1 MIQPP
6 RDAINYLWFIF
17 QEVGN
22 TKAMTVVEDI
32 KQRIDLVDIVSQTV
46 KLKRTGKNYIGF
58 CPFHSN
64 THTPAFVVFPDSQTW
79 RCFGQCNEGG
89 DLFGF
94 VMKRDNLDFQEALKQ
109 LADKAG
115 VTLKPQTQADQ
126 KHDQERETLVDIMEA
141 AASFYRQQM
150 LETTPGKKALDYL
163 HKRGLTDETIKTW
176 GLGYA
181 PDSWSLLLDHL
192 LAKGYTRELILQAG
206 MLSQGEDGRV
216 YDRFRD
222 RLMFPIRGIFGK
234 LAGFGGR
241 VLNPEDVPKYLNSPA
256 TDLFDKGHLLY
267 GLDQARATMRAESQ
281 AVIVEGYMDVIGLH
295 QAGFTNAVSP
305 MGTALTEAQFH
316 LIKKM
321 TSNII
326 LALDPDAAGQKAT
339 LRGLETAR
347 KAMDVDEQLDFDSR
361 GLLKIERFLKAD
373 IRVTTLPEG
382 KDPDE
387 IVLDDPEAWRKIITE
402 AKPVVNHVMDSLA
415 DGQDLADP
423 KVKRSIAE
431 QVLPLIEDVASS
443 IEREAYRQRLAALL
457 RLDARSLQLNTAML
471 SHDRRKRNK
480 SQADA
485 EDSQIRQSIPLAAK
499 NRLLEEFTLK
509 YLILDPDSVYQIDRY
524 LAQFE
529 LKELNLEDFQE
540 GDMKHLFNLVKQSL
554 LQTEYERSDYMEM
567 NLGDDFE
574 LPEIPSV
581 EIQALSDTQSRLF
594 KDRLRSI
601 LRLRKNNV
609 EDRLQEIYYMQ
620 NETEEKTYSNE
631 EANLLY
637 LDLIETRRKI
647 DQALMSP
654 ETGGSGKVHNN
665 QGGFRTSRRYDG
677 TGKKRER

>member
-1 MIQPP
+1 
-6 RDAINYLWFIF
+6 
-17 QEVGN
+17 
-22 TKAMTVVEDI
+22 MTVVEDI
-32 KQRIDLVDIVSQTV
+32 KQRIDLVDVVSQTV

-64 THTPAFVVFPDSQTW
+64 TRTPAFVVFPDSQSW

-115 VTLKPQTQADQ
+115 VTLKPQTQADK
-126 KHDQERETLVDIMEA
+126 KHDQERDTLIDIMEA
-141 AASFYRQQM
+141 AVAFYRQQM

-163 HKRGLTDETIKTW
+163 YKRGLTDETIKTW

-192 LAKGYTRELILQAG
+192 LAKGYTRDLILQAG
-206 MLSQGEDGRV
+206 MLSQGDDGRV

-222 RLMFPIRGIFGK
+222 RLMFPIRGIYGK
-234 LAGFGGR
+234 MAGFGGR
-241 VLNPEDVPKYLNSPA
+241 VLNPDDVPKYLNSPA
-256 TDLFDKGHLLY
+256 TDLFDKGRLLY

-316 LIKKM
+316 LVKKM

-347 KAMDVDEQLDFDSR
+347 KAMDMDEQLDFDSR

-387 IVLDDPEAWRKIITE
+387 IVLENPDAWRKIISE
-402 AKPVVNHVMDSLA
+402 AKPVVNHVMDSLSQ
-415 DGQDLADP
+415 GQDLADP

-431 QVLPLIEDVASS
+431 QVLPLIEDVGNT

-457 RLDARSLQLNTAML
+457 RLDARSLQLKPTTV
-471 SHDRRKRNK
+471 SHDRRRHNRTQDDGQNVQLKQPI
-480 SQADA
+480 S
-485 EDSQIRQSIPLAAK
+485 LGAK
-499 NRLLEEFTLK
+499 NRLLEEFTIK
-509 YLILDPDSVYQIDRY
+509 YLLLDPDSLYQMNRS
-524 LAQFE
+524 LAGFE
-529 LKELNLEDFQE
+529 LNEINLEDFQA
-540 GDMKHLFNLVKQSL
+540 GDMKHLFNLVRQSL
-554 LQTEYERSDYMEM
+554 AQTEYERSDYVEM

-574 LPEIPSV
+574 LPKISSV
-581 EIQALSDTQSRLF
+581 EADSLSDTQSRLF
-594 KDRLRSI
+594 KDRMRSI

-609 EDRLQEIYYMQ
+609 EDRLREIHYLQ
-620 NETEEKTYSNE
+620 NETEEKTYSSE

-637 LDLIETRRKI
+637 IDLIETRRKI
-647 DQALMSP
+647 DQALMSHDSDGNVKVRNVRGIYHSGRR
-654 ETGGSGKVHNN
+654 TDGS
-665 QGGFRTSRRYDG
+665 S
-677 TGKKRER
+677 KK

>member
-1 MIQPP
+1 
-6 RDAINYLWFIF
+6 
-17 QEVGN
+17 
-22 TKAMTVVEDI
+22 MTVVEDI
-32 KQRIDLVDIVSQTV
+32 KQRIDLVDVVSQTV

-64 THTPAFVVFPDSQTW
+64 TRTPAFVVFPDSQSW

-115 VTLKPQTQADQ
+115 VTLKPQTQADK
-126 KHDQERETLVDIMEA
+126 KHDQERDTLIDIMEA
-141 AASFYRQQM
+141 AVAFYRNQM

-163 HKRGLTDETIKTW
+163 YKRGLTDETIKTW

-192 LAKGYTRELILQAG
+192 LAKGYTRDLILQAG
-206 MLSQGEDGRV
+206 MLSQGDDGRV

-222 RLMFPIRGIFGK
+222 RLMFPIRGIYGK
-234 LAGFGGR
+234 MAGFGGR
-241 VLNPEDVPKYLNSPA
+241 VLNPDDVPKYLNSPA
-256 TDLFDKGHLLY
+256 TDLFDKGRLLY

-316 LIKKM
+316 LVKKM

-347 KAMDVDEQLDFDSR
+347 KAMDMDEQLDFDSR

-387 IVLDDPEAWRKIITE
+387 IVLENPDAWRKIISE
-402 AKPVVNHVMDSLA
+402 AKPVVNHVMDSLSQ
-415 DGQDLADP
+415 GQDLADP

-431 QVLPLIEDVASS
+431 QVLPLIEDVGNT

-457 RLDARSLQLNTAML
+457 RLDARSLQLKPTTV
-471 SHDRRKRNK
+471 SHDRRRHNRTQDDGQNVQLKQPF
-480 SQADA
+480 S
-485 EDSQIRQSIPLAAK
+485 LGAK
-499 NRLLEEFTLK
+499 NRLLEEFTIK
-509 YLILDPDSVYQIDRY
+509 YLLLDPDSLYQMNRS
-524 LAQFE
+524 LAGFE
-529 LKELNLEDFQE
+529 LNEINLEDFQA
-540 GDMKHLFNLVKQSL
+540 GDTKHLFNLVRQSL
-554 LQTEYERSDYMEM
+554 AQTEYERSDYVEM

-574 LPEIPSV
+574 LPKISSV
-581 EIQALSDTQSRLF
+581 EADSLSDTQSRLF
-594 KDRLRSI
+594 KDRMRSI

-609 EDRLQEIYYMQ
+609 EDRLREIHYLQ
-620 NETEEKTYSNE
+620 NETEEKTYSSE

-637 LDLIETRRKI
+637 IDLIETRRKI
-647 DQALMSP
+647 DQALMSHDSDGNVKVRNVRGIYHSGRR
-654 ETGGSGKVHNN
+654 TDGS
-665 QGGFRTSRRYDG
+665 S
-677 TGKKRER
+677 KK

>member
-1 MIQPP
+1 
-6 RDAINYLWFIF
+6 
-17 QEVGN
+17 
-22 TKAMTVVEDI
+22 MTVVEDI
-32 KQRIDLVDIVSQTV
+32 KQRIDLVDVVSQTV

-64 THTPAFVVFPDSQTW
+64 TRTPAFVVFPDSQSW

-115 VTLKPQTQADQ
+115 VTLKPQTQADK
-126 KHDQERETLVDIMEA
+126 KHDQERDTLIDIMEA
-141 AASFYRQQM
+141 TVAFYRQQM
-150 LETTPGKKALDYL
+150 LETTPGEKALDYL
-163 HKRGLTDETIKTW
+163 YKRGLTDETIKTW

-192 LAKGYTRELILQAG
+192 LAKGYTRDLILQAG
-206 MLSQGEDGRV
+206 MLSQGDDGRV

-222 RLMFPIRGIFGK
+222 RLMFPIRGIYGK
-234 LAGFGGR
+234 MAGFGGR
-241 VLNPEDVPKYLNSPA
+241 VLNPDDVPKYLNSPA
-256 TDLFDKGHLLY
+256 TDLFDKGRLLY

-316 LIKKM
+316 LVKKM

-347 KAMDVDEQLDFDSR
+347 KAMDMDEQLDFDSR

-387 IVLDDPEAWRKIITE
+387 IVLENPDAWRKIISE
-402 AKPVVNHVMDSLA
+402 AKPVVNHVMDSLSQ
-415 DGQDLADP
+415 GQDLADP

-431 QVLPLIEDVASS
+431 QVLPLIEDVGNT

-457 RLDARSLQLNTAML
+457 RLDARSLQLKPTTV
-471 SHDRRKRNK
+471 SHDRRRHNRTQDDGQNVQLKQPF
-480 SQADA
+480 S
-485 EDSQIRQSIPLAAK
+485 LGAK
-499 NRLLEEFTLK
+499 NRLLEEFTIK
-509 YLILDPDSVYQIDRY
+509 YLLLDPDSLYQMNRS
-524 LAQFE
+524 LAGFE
-529 LKELNLEDFQE
+529 LNEINLEDFQA
-540 GDMKHLFNLVKQSL
+540 GDTKHLFNLVRQSL
-554 LQTEYERSDYMEM
+554 AQTEYERSDYVEM

-574 LPEIPSV
+574 LPKISSV
-581 EIQALSDTQSRLF
+581 EADSLSDTQSRLF
-594 KDRLRSI
+594 KDRMRSI

-609 EDRLQEIYYMQ
+609 EDRLREIHYLQ
-620 NETEEKTYSNE
+620 NETEEKTYSSE

-637 LDLIETRRKI
+637 IDLIETRRKI
-647 DQALMSP
+647 DQALMSHDSDGNVKVRNVRGVYHSGRR
-654 ETGGSGKVHNN
+654 TDGS
-665 QGGFRTSRRYDG
+665 S
-677 TGKKRER
+677 KK

>member
-1 MIQPP
+1 
-6 RDAINYLWFIF
+6 
-17 QEVGN
+17 
-22 TKAMTVVEDI
+22 MTVVEDI
-32 KQRIDLVDIVSQTV
+32 KQRIDLVDVVSQTV
-46 KLKRTGKNYIGF
+46 KLKRTGKNFIGF

-64 THTPAFVVFPDSQTW
+64 TRTPSFVVFPETQTW

-141 AASFYRQQM
+141 SAAFYRQQM

-163 HKRGLTDETIKTW
+163 HHRGLTDETIKIW

-181 PDSWSLLLDHL
+181 PDSWSMLLDHL
-192 LAKGYTRELILQAG
+192 LAKGYTRESILQAG
-206 MLSQGEDGRV
+206 MLSQGDDGRV

-222 RLMFPIRGIFGK
+222 RLMFPIRGIYGR

-241 VLNPEDVPKYLNSPA
+241 VLNPDDVPKYLNSPA
-256 TDLFDKGHLLY
+256 TDLFDKGRLLY
-267 GLDQARATMRAESQ
+267 GLDQARGAMRSDSQ

-316 LIKKM
+316 LVKKM

-347 KAMDVDEQLDFDSR
+347 KAMDMDEQLDFDSR

-373 IRVTTLPEG
+373 IRVTTLPDG

-387 IVLDDPEAWRKIITE
+387 IVLEDPEAWRKIIAE

-415 DGQDLADP
+415 EGQDLADP

-431 QVLPLIEDVASS
+431 QVLPLIEDVGST

-457 RLDARSLQLNTAML
+457 RLDARSLQPAKTTV
-471 SHDRRKRNK
+471 SHDRRRRNK
-480 SQADA
+480 PQE
-485 EDSQIRQSIPLAAK
+485 EDPGAQIRQPITLAAK

-509 YLILDPDSVYQIDRY
+509 YLVLDPDSLYQIDRA
-524 LAQFE
+524 LAQYE
-529 LKELNLEDFQE
+529 LTELNLEDFQE
-540 GDMKHLFNLVKQSL
+540 GDMKHLFTLVKQSL
-554 LQTEYERSDYMEM
+554 AQTEYERSDFVEM

-574 LPEIPSV
+574 LPKIPAA
-581 EIQALSDTQSRLF
+581 EAETLADTQSRLF

-609 EDRLQEIYYMQ
+609 EDRLSEIHYLQ
-620 NETEEKTYSNE
+620 NETEEKTYSSE

-654 ETGGSGKVHNN
+654 DSDGLGKVRNN
-665 QGGFRTSRRYDG
+665 RGGYHPGRR
-677 TGKKRER
+677 

>member
-1 MIQPP
+1 
-6 RDAINYLWFIF
+6 
-17 QEVGN
+17 
-22 TKAMTVVEDI
+22 MTVVEDI
-32 KQRIDLVDIVSQTV
+32 KQRIDLVDVVSQTV

-64 THTPAFVVFPDSQTW
+64 TRTPAFVVFPDSQSW

-115 VTLKPQTQADQ
+115 VTLKPQTQADK
-126 KHDQERETLVDIMEA
+126 KHDQERDTLIDIMEA
-141 AASFYRQQM
+141 AVAFYRQQM

-163 HKRGLTDETIKTW
+163 YKRGLTDETIKTW

-192 LAKGYTRELILQAG
+192 LAKGYTRDLILQAG
-206 MLSQGEDGRV
+206 MLSQGDDGRV

-222 RLMFPIRGIFGK
+222 RLMFPIRGIYGK
-234 LAGFGGR
+234 MAGFGGR
-241 VLNPEDVPKYLNSPA
+241 VLNPDDVPKYLNSPA
-256 TDLFDKGHLLY
+256 TDLFDKGRLLY

-316 LIKKM
+316 LVKKM

-347 KAMDVDEQLDFDSR
+347 KAMDMDEQLDFDSR

-387 IVLDDPEAWRKIITE
+387 IVLENPDAWRKIISE
-402 AKPVVNHVMDSLA
+402 AKPVVNHVMDSLSQ
-415 DGQDLADP
+415 GQDLADP

-431 QVLPLIEDVASS
+431 QVLPLIEDVGNT

-457 RLDARSLQLNTAML
+457 RLDARSLQLKPTTV
-471 SHDRRKRNK
+471 SHDRRRHNRTQDDGQNVQLKQPI
-480 SQADA
+480 S
-485 EDSQIRQSIPLAAK
+485 LGAK
-499 NRLLEEFTLK
+499 NRLLEEFTIK
-509 YLILDPDSVYQIDRY
+509 YLLLDPDSLYQLNRS
-524 LAQFE
+524 LAGFE
-529 LKELNLEDFQE
+529 LNEINLEDFQA
-540 GDMKHLFNLVKQSL
+540 GDMKHLFNLVRQSL
-554 LQTEYERSDYMEM
+554 AQTEYERSDYVEM

-574 LPEIPSV
+574 LPKISSV
-581 EIQALSDTQSRLF
+581 EADSLSDTQSRLF
-594 KDRLRSI
+594 KDRMRSI

-609 EDRLQEIYYMQ
+609 EDRLREIHYLQ
-620 NETEEKTYSNE
+620 NETEEKTYSSE

-637 LDLIETRRKI
+637 IDLIETRRKI
-647 DQALMSP
+647 DQALMSHDSDGNVKVRNVRGVYHSGRR
-654 ETGGSGKVHNN
+654 TDGS
-665 QGGFRTSRRYDG
+665 S
-677 TGKKRER
+677 KK

>member
-1 MIQPP
+1 
-6 RDAINYLWFIF
+6 
-17 QEVGN
+17 
-22 TKAMTVVEDI
+22 MTVVEDI
-32 KQRIDLVDIVSQTV
+32 KQRIDLVDVVSQTV

-64 THTPAFVVFPDSQTW
+64 TRTPAFVVFPDSQSW

-115 VTLKPQTQADQ
+115 VTLKPQTQADK
-126 KHDQERETLVDIMEA
+126 KHDQERDTLIDIMEA
-141 AASFYRQQM
+141 AVAFYRQQM

-163 HKRGLTDETIKTW
+163 YKRGLTDETIKTW

-192 LAKGYTRELILQAG
+192 LAKGYTRDLILQAG
-206 MLSQGEDGRV
+206 MLSQGDDGRV

-222 RLMFPIRGIFGK
+222 RLMFPIRGIYGK
-234 LAGFGGR
+234 MAGFGGR
-241 VLNPEDVPKYLNSPA
+241 VLNPDDVPKYLNSPA
-256 TDLFDKGHLLY
+256 TDLFDKGRLLY

-316 LIKKM
+316 LVKKM

-347 KAMDVDEQLDFDSR
+347 KAMDMDEQLDFDSR

-387 IVLDDPEAWRKIITE
+387 IVLENPDAWRKIISE
-402 AKPVVNHVMDSLA
+402 AKPVVNHVMDSLSQ
-415 DGQDLADP
+415 GQDLADP

-431 QVLPLIEDVASS
+431 QVLPLIEDVGNT

-457 RLDARSLQLNTAML
+457 RLDARSLQLKPTTV
-471 SHDRRKRNK
+471 SHDRRRHNRTQDDGQNVQLKQPF
-480 SQADA
+480 S
-485 EDSQIRQSIPLAAK
+485 LGAK
-499 NRLLEEFTLK
+499 NRLLEEFTIK
-509 YLILDPDSVYQIDRY
+509 YLLLDPDSLYQMNRS
-524 LAQFE
+524 LAGFE
-529 LKELNLEDFQE
+529 LNEINLEDFQA
-540 GDMKHLFNLVKQSL
+540 GDTKHLFNLVRQSL
-554 LQTEYERSDYMEM
+554 AQTEYERSDYVEM

-574 LPEIPSV
+574 LPKISSV
-581 EIQALSDTQSRLF
+581 EADSLSDTQSRLF
-594 KDRLRSI
+594 KDRMRSI

-609 EDRLQEIYYMQ
+609 EDRLREIHYLQ
-620 NETEEKTYSNE
+620 NETEEKTYSSE

-637 LDLIETRRKI
+637 IDLIETRRKI
-647 DQALMSP
+647 DQALMSHDSDGNVKVRNVRGVYHSGRR
-654 ETGGSGKVHNN
+654 TDGS
-665 QGGFRTSRRYDG
+665 S
-677 TGKKRER
+677 KK

>member
-1 MIQPP
+1 
-6 RDAINYLWFIF
+6 
-17 QEVGN
+17 
-22 TKAMTVVEDI
+22 MTVVEDI
-32 KQRIDLVDIVSQTV
+32 KQRIDLVDVVSQTV

-64 THTPAFVVFPDSQTW
+64 TRTPAFVVFPDSQSW

-115 VTLKPQTQADQ
+115 VTLKPQTQADK
-126 KHDQERETLVDIMEA
+126 KHDQERDTLIDIMEA
-141 AASFYRQQM
+141 AVAFYRQQM

-163 HKRGLTDETIKTW
+163 YKRGLTDETIKTW

-192 LAKGYTRELILQAG
+192 LAKGYTRDLILQAG
-206 MLSQGEDGRV
+206 MLSQGDDGRV

-222 RLMFPIRGIFGK
+222 RLMFPIRGIYGK
-234 LAGFGGR
+234 MAGFGGR
-241 VLNPEDVPKYLNSPA
+241 VLNPDDVPKYLNSPA
-256 TDLFDKGHLLY
+256 TDLFDKGRLLY

-316 LIKKM
+316 LVKKM

-347 KAMDVDEQLDFDSR
+347 KAMDMDEQLDFDSR

-387 IVLDDPEAWRKIITE
+387 IVLENPDAWRKIISE
-402 AKPVVNHVMDSLA
+402 AKPVVNHVMDSLSQ
-415 DGQDLADP
+415 GQDLADP

-431 QVLPLIEDVASS
+431 QVLPLIEDVGNT

-457 RLDARSLQLNTAML
+457 RLDARSLQLKPTTV
-471 SHDRRKRNK
+471 SHDRRRHNRTQDDGQNVQLKQPI
-480 SQADA
+480 S
-485 EDSQIRQSIPLAAK
+485 LGAK
-499 NRLLEEFTLK
+499 NRLLEEFTIK
-509 YLILDPDSVYQIDRY
+509 YLLLDPDSLYQMNRS
-524 LAQFE
+524 LAGFE
-529 LKELNLEDFQE
+529 LNEINLEDFQA
-540 GDMKHLFNLVKQSL
+540 GDTKHLFNLVRQSL
-554 LQTEYERSDYMEM
+554 AQTEYERSDYVEM

-574 LPEIPSV
+574 LPKISSV
-581 EIQALSDTQSRLF
+581 EADSLSDTQSRLF
-594 KDRLRSI
+594 KDRMRSI

-609 EDRLQEIYYMQ
+609 EDRLREIHYLQ
-620 NETEEKTYSNE
+620 NETEEKTYSSE

-637 LDLIETRRKI
+637 IDLIETRRKI
-647 DQALMSP
+647 DQALMSHDSDGNVKVRNVRGVYHSGRR
-654 ETGGSGKVHNN
+654 TDGS
-665 QGGFRTSRRYDG
+665 S
-677 TGKKRER
+677 KK

>member
-1 MIQPP
+1 
-6 RDAINYLWFIF
+6 
-17 QEVGN
+17 
-22 TKAMTVVEDI
+22 MTVVEDI
-32 KQRIDLVDIVSQTV
+32 KQRIDLVDVVSQTV

-64 THTPAFVVFPDSQTW
+64 TRTPAFVVFPDSQSW

-115 VTLKPQTQADQ
+115 VTLKPQTQADK
-126 KHDQERETLVDIMEA
+126 KHDQERDTLIDIMEA
-141 AASFYRQQM
+141 AVAFYRNQM
-150 LETTPGKKALDYL
+150 LETTPGKKTLDYL
-163 HKRGLTDETIKTW
+163 YKRGLTDETIKTW

-192 LAKGYTRELILQAG
+192 LAKGYTRDLILQAG
-206 MLSQGEDGRV
+206 MLSQGDDGRV

-222 RLMFPIRGIFGK
+222 RLMFPIRGIYGK
-234 LAGFGGR
+234 MAGFGGR
-241 VLNPEDVPKYLNSPA
+241 VLNPDDVPKYLNSPA
-256 TDLFDKGHLLY
+256 TDLFDKGRLLY

-316 LIKKM
+316 LVKKM

-347 KAMDVDEQLDFDSR
+347 KAMDMDEQLDFDSR

-387 IVLDDPEAWRKIITE
+387 IVLENPDAWRKIISE
-402 AKPVVNHVMDSLA
+402 AKPVVNHVMDSLSQ
-415 DGQDLADP
+415 GQDLADP

-431 QVLPLIEDVASS
+431 QVLPLIEDVGNT

-457 RLDARSLQLNTAML
+457 RLDARSLQLKPTTI
-471 SHDRRKRNK
+471 SHDRRRHNRTQDDGQNVQLKQPF
-480 SQADA
+480 S
-485 EDSQIRQSIPLAAK
+485 LGAK
-499 NRLLEEFTLK
+499 NRLLEEFTIK
-509 YLILDPDSVYQIDRY
+509 YLLLDPDSLYQMNRS
-524 LAQFE
+524 LAGFE
-529 LKELNLEDFQE
+529 LNEINLEDFQA
-540 GDMKHLFNLVKQSL
+540 GDTKHLFNLVRQSL
-554 LQTEYERSDYMEM
+554 AQTEYERSDYVEM

-574 LPEIPSV
+574 LPKISSV
-581 EIQALSDTQSRLF
+581 EADSLSDTQSRLF
-594 KDRLRSI
+594 KDRMRSI

-609 EDRLQEIYYMQ
+609 EDRLREIHYLQ
-620 NETEEKTYSNE
+620 NETEEKTYSSE

-637 LDLIETRRKI
+637 IDLIETRRKI
-647 DQALMSP
+647 DQALMSHDSDGNVKVRNVRGVYHSGRR
-654 ETGGSGKVHNN
+654 TDGS
-665 QGGFRTSRRYDG
+665 S
-677 TGKKRER
+677 KK

>member
-1 MIQPP
+1 
-6 RDAINYLWFIF
+6 
-17 QEVGN
+17 
-22 TKAMTVVEDI
+22 MTVVEDI
-32 KQRIDLVDIVSQTV
+32 KQRIDLVDFVSQTV

-64 THTPAFVVFPDSQTW
+64 TRTPAFVVFPDSQSW

-126 KHDQERETLVDIMEA
+126 IHDQERNTLVDIMEA
-141 AASFYRQQM
+141 AVAFYRQQM

-206 MLSQGEDGRV
+206 MLSQGDDGRV

-222 RLMFPIRGIFGK
+222 RLMFPIRGIFGRM
-234 LAGFGGR
+234 AGFGGR
-241 VLNPEDVPKYLNSPA
+241 VLNPDDVPKYLNSPA
-256 TDLFDKGHLLY
+256 TDLFDKGRLLY
-267 GLDQARATMRAESQ
+267 GLDQARSTMRAESQ

-305 MGTALTEAQFH
+305 MGTALTEAQFQ
-316 LIKKM
+316 LVKKM

-347 KAMDVDEQLDFDSR
+347 KAMDMGEQLSFDSR

-373 IRVTTLPEG
+373 IRVTTLPDG

-387 IVLDDPEAWRKIITE
+387 IVLENPEAWRKIIKE
-402 AKPVVNHVMDSLA
+402 AKPLVNHVMDSLA
-415 DGQDLADP
+415 EGQDLADP
-423 KVKRSIAE
+423 KVKRTIAE
-431 QVLPLIEDVASS
+431 QVLPLIEDVGSS
-443 IEREAYRQRLAALL
+443 VEREAYRQRLAALL
-457 RLDARSLQLNTAML
+457 RLDSRSLQLNTATA
-471 SHDRRKRNK
+471 SHDRRKRNRVY
-480 SQADA
+480 D
-485 EDSQIRQSIPLAAK
+485 EGEGDQIRQPVTMAAK
-499 NRLLEEFTLK
+499 NRVLEEFTIK
-509 YLILDPDSVYQIDRY
+509 YLVLDPDSLYLIDRC

-529 LKELNLEDFQE
+529 LSELSLEDFQE
-540 GDMKHLFNLVKQSL
+540 GDMKHLFTLVKQSL
-554 LQTEYERSDYMEM
+554 SQSEYERSDFVEM
-567 NLGDDFE
+567 NLGNDFE
-574 LPEIPSV
+574 LPEIPVV
-581 EIQALSDTQSRLF
+581 EAESLSDVQSRLF

-601 LRLRKNNV
+601 LRLRKNNI
-609 EDRLQEIYYMQ
+609 EDRLREIHYLQ
-620 NETEEKTYSNE
+620 NETEEKAYSND

-637 LDLIETRRKI
+637 LDLIESRRKI
-647 DQALMSP
+647 DQAMISP
-654 ETGGSGKVHNN
+654 ESGGSGKFQNIPGVYYA
-665 QGGFRTSRRYDG
+665 GRRYDG
-677 TGKKRER
+677 SSKK

>member
-1 MIQPP
+1 
-6 RDAINYLWFIF
+6 
-17 QEVGN
+17 
-22 TKAMTVVEDI
+22 MTVVEDI
-32 KQRIDLVDIVSQTV
+32 KQRIDLVDVVSQTV

-64 THTPAFVVFPDSQTW
+64 TRTPAFVVFPDSQSW

-115 VTLKPQTQADQ
+115 VTLKPQTQADK
-126 KHDQERETLVDIMEA
+126 KHDQERDTLIDIMEA
-141 AASFYRQQM
+141 AVAFYRNQM
-150 LETTPGKKALDYL
+150 LDTTPGKKALDYL
-163 HKRGLTDETIKTW
+163 YKRGLTDETIKTW

-192 LAKGYTRELILQAG
+192 LAKGYTRDLILQAG
-206 MLSQGEDGRV
+206 MLSQGDDGRV

-222 RLMFPIRGIFGK
+222 RLMFPIRGIYGK
-234 LAGFGGR
+234 MAGFGGR
-241 VLNPEDVPKYLNSPA
+241 VLNPDDVPKYLNSPA
-256 TDLFDKGHLLY
+256 TDLFDKGRLLY

-316 LIKKM
+316 LVKKM

-347 KAMDVDEQLDFDSR
+347 KAMDMDEQLDFDSR

-387 IVLDDPEAWRKIITE
+387 IVLENPDAWRKIISE
-402 AKPVVNHVMDSLA
+402 AKPVVNHVMDSLSQ
-415 DGQDLADP
+415 GQDLADP

-431 QVLPLIEDVASS
+431 QVLPLIEDVGNT

-457 RLDARSLQLNTAML
+457 RLDARSLQLKPTTV
-471 SHDRRKRNK
+471 SHDRRRHNRTQDDGQNVQLKQPI
-480 SQADA
+480 S
-485 EDSQIRQSIPLAAK
+485 LGAK
-499 NRLLEEFTLK
+499 NRLLEEFTIK
-509 YLILDPDSVYQIDRY
+509 YLLLDPDSLYQMNRS
-524 LAQFE
+524 LAGFE
-529 LKELNLEDFQE
+529 LNEINLEDFQA
-540 GDMKHLFNLVKQSL
+540 GDTKHLFNLVRQSL
-554 LQTEYERSDYMEM
+554 AQTEYERSDYVEM

-574 LPEIPSV
+574 LPKISSV
-581 EIQALSDTQSRLF
+581 EADSLSDTQSRLF
-594 KDRLRSI
+594 KDRMRSI

-609 EDRLQEIYYMQ
+609 EDRLREIHYLQ
-620 NETEEKTYSNE
+620 NETEEKTYSSE

-637 LDLIETRRKI
+637 IDLIETRRKI
-647 DQALMSP
+647 DQALMSHDSDGNVKVRNVRGIYHSGRR
-654 ETGGSGKVHNN
+654 TDGS
-665 QGGFRTSRRYDG
+665 S
-677 TGKKRER
+677 KK

>member
-1 MIQPP
+1 
-6 RDAINYLWFIF
+6 
-17 QEVGN
+17 
-22 TKAMTVVEDI
+22 MTVVEDI
-32 KQRIDLVDIVSQTV
+32 KQRIDLVDVVSQTV

-64 THTPAFVVFPDSQTW
+64 TRTPAFVVFPDSQSW

-94 VMKRDNLDFQEALKQ
+94 VMKRDNLDFQETLKQ
-109 LADKAG
+109 LAEKAG

-126 KHDQERETLVDIMEA
+126 IHDQERDTLVDIMEA
-141 AASFYRQQM
+141 AVAFYRQQM
-150 LETTPGKKALDYL
+150 LETAPGRKALEYL
-163 HKRGLTDETIKTW
+163 HQRGLTDETIKTW

-192 LAKGYTRELILQAG
+192 LAKGYTRDLIIQAG

-222 RLMFPIRGIFGK
+222 RLMFPIRGIYGK
-234 LAGFGGR
+234 MAGFGGR
-241 VLNPEDVPKYLNSPA
+241 VLKPDDVPKYLNSPA
-256 TDLFDKGHLLY
+256 TDLFDKGRLLY
-267 GLDQARATMRAESQ
+267 GLDQARSTMRGESQ

-316 LIKKM
+316 LVKKM

-347 KAMDVDEQLDFDSR
+347 KAMDVDEQLEFNSR

-373 IRVTTLPEG
+373 IRVTTLPDG

-387 IVLDDPEAWRKIITE
+387 IALESPEAWRKIIAE

-415 DGQDLADP
+415 RGQDLADP

-431 QVLPLIEDVASS
+431 QVLPLIEDVGNT

-457 RLDARSLQLNTAML
+457 RLDTRSLQLKPASV
-471 SHDRRKRNK
+471 SHDRRKHNMNSGENEGPQLK
-480 SQADA
+480 QPIS
-485 EDSQIRQSIPLAAK
+485 LAAK
-499 NRLLEEFTLK
+499 NRPLEEFTLR
-509 YLILDPDSVYQIDRY
+509 YLLLDPDSIYLINRA
-524 LAQFE
+524 LAQFD

-540 GDMKHLFNLVKQSL
+540 GDMKHLFNLVTQSL
-554 LQTEYERSDYMEM
+554 AQTEYERSDYVEM

-574 LPEIPSV
+574 LPK
-581 EIQALSDTQSRLF
+581 IQPLEVTSLSDAQSRLF

-609 EDRLQEIYYMQ
+609 EDRLREINYLQ
-620 NETEEKTYSNE
+620 NETEEKAYSSE

-637 LDLIETRRKI
+637 IDLIETRRNI

-654 ETGGSGKVHNN
+654 EFGGTGKVHNIRSAYHT
-665 QGGFRTSRRYDG
+665 GRRHDG
-677 TGKKRER
+677 SSKK

>member
-1 MIQPP
+1 
-6 RDAINYLWFIF
+6 
-17 QEVGN
+17 
-22 TKAMTVVEDI
+22 MTVVEDI
-32 KQRIDLVDIVSQTV
+32 KQRIDLVDVVSQTV

-64 THTPAFVVFPDSQTW
+64 TRTPAFVVFPDSQSW

-115 VTLKPQTQADQ
+115 VTLKPQTQADK
-126 KHDQERETLVDIMEA
+126 KHDQERDTLIDIMEA
-141 AASFYRQQM
+141 AVAFYRNQM
-150 LETTPGKKALDYL
+150 LDTTPGKKALDYL
-163 HKRGLTDETIKTW
+163 YKRGLTDETIKTW

-192 LAKGYTRELILQAG
+192 LAKGYTRDLILQAG
-206 MLSQGEDGRV
+206 MLSQGDDGRV

-222 RLMFPIRGIFGK
+222 RLMFPIRGIYGK
-234 LAGFGGR
+234 MAGFGGR
-241 VLNPEDVPKYLNSPA
+241 VLNPDDVPKYLNSPA
-256 TDLFDKGHLLY
+256 TDLFDKGRLLY

-316 LIKKM
+316 LVKKM

-347 KAMDVDEQLDFDSR
+347 KAMDMDEQLDFDSR

-387 IVLDDPEAWRKIITE
+387 IVLENPDAWRKIISE
-402 AKPVVNHVMDSLA
+402 AKPVVNHVMDSLSQ
-415 DGQDLADP
+415 GQDLADP

-431 QVLPLIEDVASS
+431 QVLPLIEDVGNT

-457 RLDARSLQLNTAML
+457 RLDARSLQLKPTTV
-471 SHDRRKRNK
+471 SHDRRRHNRTQDDGQNVQLKQPF
-480 SQADA
+480 S
-485 EDSQIRQSIPLAAK
+485 LGAK
-499 NRLLEEFTLK
+499 NRLLEEFTIK
-509 YLILDPDSVYQIDRY
+509 YLLLDPDSLYQMNRS
-524 LAQFE
+524 LAGFE
-529 LKELNLEDFQE
+529 LNEINLEDFQA
-540 GDMKHLFNLVKQSL
+540 GDTKHLFNLVRQSL
-554 LQTEYERSDYMEM
+554 AQTEYERSDYVEM

-574 LPEIPSV
+574 LPKISSV
-581 EIQALSDTQSRLF
+581 EADSLSDTQSRLF
-594 KDRLRSI
+594 KDRMRSI

-609 EDRLQEIYYMQ
+609 EDRLREIHYLQ
-620 NETEEKTYSNE
+620 NETEEKTYSSE

-637 LDLIETRRKI
+637 IDLIETRRKI
-647 DQALMSP
+647 DQALMSHDSDGNVKVRNVRGVYHSGRR
-654 ETGGSGKVHNN
+654 TDGS
-665 QGGFRTSRRYDG
+665 S
-677 TGKKRER
+677 KK

>member
-1 MIQPP
+1 
-6 RDAINYLWFIF
+6 
-17 QEVGN
+17 
-22 TKAMTVVEDI
+22 MTVVEDI
-32 KQRIDLVDIVSQTV
+32 KQRIDLVDVVSQTV

-64 THTPAFVVFPDSQTW
+64 TRTPAFVVFPDSQSW

-115 VTLKPQTQADQ
+115 VTLKPQTQADK
-126 KHDQERETLVDIMEA
+126 KHDQERDTLIDIMEA
-141 AASFYRQQM
+141 AVAFYRNQM

-163 HKRGLTDETIKTW
+163 YKRGLTDETIKTW

-192 LAKGYTRELILQAG
+192 LAKGYTRDLILQAG
-206 MLSQGEDGRV
+206 MLSQGDDGRV

-222 RLMFPIRGIFGK
+222 RLMFPIRGIYGK
-234 LAGFGGR
+234 MAGFGGR
-241 VLNPEDVPKYLNSPA
+241 VLNPDDVPKYLNSPA
-256 TDLFDKGHLLY
+256 TDLFDKGRLLY

-316 LIKKM
+316 LVKKM

-347 KAMDVDEQLDFDSR
+347 KAMDMDEQLDFDSR

-387 IVLDDPEAWRKIITE
+387 IVLENPDAWRKIISE
-402 AKPVVNHVMDSLA
+402 AKPVVNHVMDSLSQ
-415 DGQDLADP
+415 GQDLADP

-431 QVLPLIEDVASS
+431 QVLPLIEDVGNT

-457 RLDARSLQLNTAML
+457 RLDARSLQLKPTTI
-471 SHDRRKRNK
+471 SHDRRRHNRTQDDGQNVQLKQPF
-480 SQADA
+480 S
-485 EDSQIRQSIPLAAK
+485 LGAK
-499 NRLLEEFTLK
+499 NRLLEEFTIK
-509 YLILDPDSVYQIDRY
+509 YLLLDPDSLYQMNRS
-524 LAQFE
+524 LAGFE
-529 LKELNLEDFQE
+529 LNEINLEDFQA
-540 GDMKHLFNLVKQSL
+540 GDTKHLFNLVRQSL
-554 LQTEYERSDYMEM
+554 AQTEYERSDYVEM

-574 LPEIPSV
+574 LPKISSV
-581 EIQALSDTQSRLF
+581 EADSLSDTQSRLF
-594 KDRLRSI
+594 KDRMRSI

-609 EDRLQEIYYMQ
+609 EDRLREIHYLQ
-620 NETEEKTYSNE
+620 NETEEKTYSSE

-637 LDLIETRRKI
+637 IDLIETRRKI
-647 DQALMSP
+647 DQALMSHDSDGNVKVRNVRGVYHSGRR
-654 ETGGSGKVHNN
+654 TDGS
-665 QGGFRTSRRYDG
+665 S
-677 TGKKRER
+677 KK

>member
-1 MIQPP
+1 MRIIP
-6 RDAINYLWFIF
+6 RGW
-17 QEVGN
+17 QKQ
-22 TKAMTVVEDI
+22 TMTVVEDI
-32 KQRIDLVDIVSQTV
+32 KQRIDLVDVVSQTV

-64 THTPAFVVFPDSQTW
+64 TRTPAFVVFPDSQSW

-89 DLFGF
+89 DLFGY

-115 VTLKPQTQADQ
+115 VTLKPQTQADL
-126 KHDQERETLVDIMEA
+126 KHDQERDILVDIMEA
-141 AASFYRQQM
+141 ASAFYRQQM
-150 LETTPGKKALDYL
+150 LETNPGKKALDYL

-234 LAGFGGR
+234 MAGFGGR
-241 VLNPEDVPKYLNSPA
+241 VLNPDDVPKYLNSPA
-256 TDLFDKGHLLY
+256 TDVFDKGRLLY

-316 LIKKM
+316 LVKKM

-347 KAMDVDEQLDFDSR
+347 KAMDMDEQLDFDSR

-373 IRVTTLPEG
+373 IRVTTLPDG

-387 IVLDDPEAWRKIITE
+387 IVLENPEAWRKIIAD

-415 DGQDLADP
+415 EGQDLADP

-431 QVLPLIEDVASS
+431 QVLPLIEDVGST

-457 RLDARSLQLNTAML
+457 RLDARSLQLTAPAV
-471 SHDRRKRNK
+471 SHERRKRNTTRDGDESPQLK
-480 SQADA
+480 QTIS
-485 EDSQIRQSIPLAAK
+485 LAAK
-499 NRLLEEFTLK
+499 NRLLEEFTLR
-509 YLILDPDSVYQIDRY
+509 YLVLDPDSLYQINRS

-529 LKELNLEDFQE
+529 LEELKLEDFQE
-540 GDMKHLFNLVKQSL
+540 GDMKHLFTLVKQSL
-554 LQTEYERSDYMEM
+554 AQTEYERSDFVEM
-567 NLGDDFE
+567 SLGDDFE
-574 LPEIPSV
+574 LPKISPV
-581 EIQALSDTQSRLF
+581 EAESLTDTQSKLF
-594 KDRLRSI
+594 NDRLRSI

-609 EDRLQEIYYMQ
+609 EDRLREIHYMQ
-620 NETEEKTYSNE
+620 NETEEKTYSSE
-631 EANLLY
+631 EASMLY
-637 LDLIETRRKI
+637 LDLIESRRKI

-654 ETGGSGKVHNN
+654 DIG
-665 QGGFRTSRRYDG
+665 G
-677 TGKKRER
+677 TGKARNNRTGYNTGRR

>member
-1 MIQPP
+1 LRIIPKGWQ
-6 RDAINYLWFIF
+6 RR
-17 QEVGN
+17 
-22 TKAMTVVEDI
+22 TMTVVEDI
-32 KQRIDLVDIVSQTV
+32 KQRIDLVDVVSQTV
-46 KLKRTGKNYIGF
+46 KLKRTGKNLIGF

-64 THTPAFVVFPDSQTW
+64 TRTPAFVVFPDSQSW

-141 AASFYRQQM
+141 SAAFYRQQM

-163 HKRGLTDETIKTW
+163 HHRGLTDETIKIW

-181 PDSWSLLLDHL
+181 PDSWSMLLDHL

-206 MLSQGEDGRV
+206 MLSQGDDGRV

-222 RLMFPIRGIFGK
+222 RLMFPIRGIYGR

-241 VLNPEDVPKYLNSPA
+241 VLNPDDVPKYLNSPA
-256 TDLFDKGHLLY
+256 TDLFDKGRLLY
-267 GLDQARATMRAESQ
+267 GLDQARGAMRSDSQ

-316 LIKKM
+316 LVKKM

-347 KAMDVDEQLDFDSR
+347 KAMDMDEQLDFDSR

-373 IRVTTLPEG
+373 IRVTTLPDG

-387 IVLDDPEAWRKIITE
+387 IVLEDPEAWRKIIAE

-415 DGQDLADP
+415 EGQDLADP

-431 QVLPLIEDVASS
+431 QVLPLIEDVGST

-457 RLDARSLQLNTAML
+457 RLDARSLQPATTTV
-471 SHDRRKRNK
+471 SHDRRRRNK
-480 SQADA
+480 PQE
-485 EDSQIRQSIPLAAK
+485 EDPGAQIRQPITLAAK

-509 YLILDPDSVYQIDRY
+509 YLVLDPDSLYQIDRA
-524 LAQFE
+524 LAQYE
-529 LKELNLEDFQE
+529 LTELNLEDFQE
-540 GDMKHLFNLVKQSL
+540 GDMKHLFTLVKQSL
-554 LQTEYERSDYMEM
+554 AQTEYERSDFVEM

-574 LPEIPSV
+574 LPKIPAA
-581 EIQALSDTQSRLF
+581 EAETLTDTQSRLF

-609 EDRLQEIYYMQ
+609 EDRLSEIHYLQ
-620 NETEEKTYSNE
+620 NETEEKTYSSE

-654 ETGGSGKVHNN
+654 DSDGLGKVRNN
-665 QGGFRTSRRYDG
+665 RGGYHPGRR
-677 TGKKRER
+677 

>member
-1 MIQPP
+1 
-6 RDAINYLWFIF
+6 
-17 QEVGN
+17 
-22 TKAMTVVEDI
+22 MTVVEDI
-32 KQRIDLVDIVSQTV
+32 KQRIDLVDVVSQTV

-64 THTPAFVVFPDSQTW
+64 TRTPAFVVFPDSQSW

-115 VTLKPQTQADQ
+115 VTLKPQTQADK
-126 KHDQERETLVDIMEA
+126 KHDQERDTLIDIMEA
-141 AASFYRQQM
+141 AVAFYRQQM

-163 HKRGLTDETIKTW
+163 YKRGLTDETIKTW

-192 LAKGYTRELILQAG
+192 LAKGYTRDLILQAG
-206 MLSQGEDGRV
+206 MLSQGDDGRV

-222 RLMFPIRGIFGK
+222 RLMFPIRGIYGK
-234 LAGFGGR
+234 MAGFGGR
-241 VLNPEDVPKYLNSPA
+241 VLNPDDVPKYLNSPA
-256 TDLFDKGHLLY
+256 TDLFDKGRLLY

-316 LIKKM
+316 LVKKM

-347 KAMDVDEQLDFDSR
+347 KAMDMDEQLDFDSR

-387 IVLDDPEAWRKIITE
+387 IVLENPDAWRKIISE
-402 AKPVVNHVMDSLA
+402 AKPVVNHVMDSLSQ
-415 DGQDLADP
+415 GQDLADP

-431 QVLPLIEDVASS
+431 QVLPLIEDVGNT

-457 RLDARSLQLNTAML
+457 RLDARSLQLKPTTV
-471 SHDRRKRNK
+471 SHDRRRHNRTQDDGQNVQLKQPF
-480 SQADA
+480 S
-485 EDSQIRQSIPLAAK
+485 LGAK
-499 NRLLEEFTLK
+499 NRLLEEFTIK
-509 YLILDPDSVYQIDRY
+509 YLLLDPDSLYQLNRS
-524 LAQFE
+524 LAGFE
-529 LKELNLEDFQE
+529 LNEINLEDFQA
-540 GDMKHLFNLVKQSL
+540 GDMKHLFNLVRQSL
-554 LQTEYERSDYMEM
+554 AQTEYERSDYVEM

-574 LPEIPSV
+574 LPKISSV
-581 EIQALSDTQSRLF
+581 EADSLSDTQSRLF
-594 KDRLRSI
+594 KDRMRSI

-609 EDRLQEIYYMQ
+609 EDRLREIHYLQ
-620 NETEEKTYSNE
+620 NETEEKTYSSE

-637 LDLIETRRKI
+637 IDLIETRRKI
-647 DQALMSP
+647 DQALMSHDSDGNVKVRNVRGVYHSGRR
-654 ETGGSGKVHNN
+654 TDGS
-665 QGGFRTSRRYDG
+665 S
-677 TGKKRER
+677 KK

>member
-1 MIQPP
+1 
-6 RDAINYLWFIF
+6 
-17 QEVGN
+17 
-22 TKAMTVVEDI
+22 MTVVEDI
-32 KQRIDLVDIVSQTV
+32 KQRIDLVDVVSQTV

-64 THTPAFVVFPDSQTW
+64 TRTPAFVVFPESQSW

-141 AASFYRQQM
+141 SAAFYRQQM

-163 HKRGLTDETIKTW
+163 HQRGLTDETIKTW

-192 LAKGYTRELILQAG
+192 LAKGYTRDLIVQAG
-206 MLSQGEDGRV
+206 MLSQGDDGRV

-222 RLMFPIRGIFGK
+222 RLMFPIRSIYGK
-234 LAGFGGR
+234 IAGFGGR
-241 VLNPEDVPKYLNSPA
+241 VLNPNDVPKYLNSPA
-256 TDLFDKGHLLY
+256 TDLFDKGRLLY
-267 GLDQARATMRAESQ
+267 GLDQARSTMRGESQ

-316 LIKKM
+316 LVKKM

-347 KAMDVDEQLDFDSR
+347 KAMDMDEQLEFNSR

-373 IRVTTLPEG
+373 IRVTTLPDG

-387 IVLDDPEAWRKIITE
+387 IVLENPEAWRKIIAE

-415 DGQDLADP
+415 QGQDLADP

-431 QVLPLIEDVASS
+431 QVLPLIEDVGST
-443 IEREAYRQRLAALL
+443 IEREGYRQRLAALL
-457 RLDARSLQLNTAML
+457 HLDARSLQLKPASV
-471 SHDRRKRNK
+471 SHDRRKHNTN
-480 SQADA
+480 QYQD
-485 EDSQIRQSIPLAAK
+485 EVGQLRQPISLAAK
-499 NRLLEEFTLK
+499 NRLLEEFTLR
-509 YLILDPDSVYQIDRY
+509 YLLLDPDSIYQINRA

-529 LKELNLEDFQE
+529 LKELNLDDFQE
-540 GDMKHLFNLVKQSL
+540 GDTKHLFNLVEQSL
-554 LQTEYERSDYMEM
+554 AQSEFERSDFVEM

-574 LPEIPSV
+574 LPKIPPAEVAS
-581 EIQALSDTQSRLF
+581 LSDTQSRLF

-609 EDRLQEIYYMQ
+609 EDRLREIHFLQ
-620 NETEEKTYSNE
+620 NETEEQTYSVE

-637 LDLIETRRKI
+637 VDLIETRRSI

-654 ETGGSGKVHNN
+654 DFGGTGKVHNIR
-665 QGGFRTSRRYDG
+665 GVYHTGRRHDG
-677 TGKKRER
+677 SSK

>member
-1 MIQPP
+1 
-6 RDAINYLWFIF
+6 
-17 QEVGN
+17 
-22 TKAMTVVEDI
+22 MTVVEDI
-32 KQRIDLVDIVSQTV
+32 KQRIDLVDVVSQTV

-64 THTPAFVVFPDSQTW
+64 TRTPAFVVFPDSQSW

-115 VTLKPQTQADQ
+115 VTLKPQTQADK
-126 KHDQERETLVDIMEA
+126 KHDQERDTLIDIMEA
-141 AASFYRQQM
+141 AVAFYRNQM

-163 HKRGLTDETIKTW
+163 YKRGLTDETIKTW

-192 LAKGYTRELILQAG
+192 LAKGYTRDLILQAG
-206 MLSQGEDGRV
+206 MLSQGDDGRV

-222 RLMFPIRGIFGK
+222 RLMFPIRGIYGK
-234 LAGFGGR
+234 MAGFGGR
-241 VLNPEDVPKYLNSPA
+241 VLNPDDVPKYLNSPA
-256 TDLFDKGHLLY
+256 TDLFDKGRLLY

-316 LIKKM
+316 LVKKM

-347 KAMDVDEQLDFDSR
+347 KAMDMDEQLDFDSR

-387 IVLDDPEAWRKIITE
+387 IVLENPDAWRKIISE
-402 AKPVVNHVMDSLA
+402 AKPVVNHVMDSLSQ
-415 DGQDLADP
+415 GQDLADP

-431 QVLPLIEDVASS
+431 QVLPLIEDVGNT

-457 RLDARSLQLNTAML
+457 RLDARSLQLKPTTV
-471 SHDRRKRNK
+471 SHDRRRHNRTQDDGQNVQLKQPF
-480 SQADA
+480 S
-485 EDSQIRQSIPLAAK
+485 LGAK
-499 NRLLEEFTLK
+499 NRLLEEFTIK
-509 YLILDPDSVYQIDRY
+509 YLLLDPDSLYQMNRS
-524 LAQFE
+524 LAGFE
-529 LKELNLEDFQE
+529 LNEINLEDFQA
-540 GDMKHLFNLVKQSL
+540 GDTKHLFNLVRQSL
-554 LQTEYERSDYMEM
+554 AQTEYERSDYVEM

-574 LPEIPSV
+574 LPKISSV
-581 EIQALSDTQSRLF
+581 EADSLSDTQSRLF
-594 KDRLRSI
+594 KDRMRSI

-609 EDRLQEIYYMQ
+609 EDRLREIHYLQ
-620 NETEEKTYSNE
+620 NETEEKTYSSE

-637 LDLIETRRKI
+637 IDLIETRRKI
-647 DQALMSP
+647 DQALMSHDSDGNVKVRNVRGVYHSGRR
-654 ETGGSGKVHNN
+654 TDGS
-665 QGGFRTSRRYDG
+665 S
-677 TGKKRER
+677 KK

>member
-1 MIQPP
+1 
-6 RDAINYLWFIF
+6 
-17 QEVGN
+17 
-22 TKAMTVVEDI
+22 MTVVEDI
-32 KQRIDLVDIVSQTV
+32 KQRIDLVDVVSQTV

-64 THTPAFVVFPDSQTW
+64 TRTPAFVVFPDSQSW

-115 VTLKPQTQADQ
+115 VTLKPQTQADK
-126 KHDQERETLVDIMEA
+126 KHDQERDTLIDIMEA
-141 AASFYRQQM
+141 AVAFYRNQM

-163 HKRGLTDETIKTW
+163 YKRGLTDETIKTW

-192 LAKGYTRELILQAG
+192 LAKGYTRDLILQAG
-206 MLSQGEDGRV
+206 MLSQGDDGRV

-222 RLMFPIRGIFGK
+222 RLMFPIRGIYGK
-234 LAGFGGR
+234 MAGFGGR
-241 VLNPEDVPKYLNSPA
+241 VLNPDDVPKYLNSPA
-256 TDLFDKGHLLY
+256 TDLFDKGRLLY

-316 LIKKM
+316 LVKKM

-347 KAMDVDEQLDFDSR
+347 KAMDMDEQLDFDSR

-387 IVLDDPEAWRKIITE
+387 IVLENPDAWRKIISE
-402 AKPVVNHVMDSLA
+402 AKPVVNHVMDSLSQ
-415 DGQDLADP
+415 GQDLADP

-431 QVLPLIEDVASS
+431 QVLPLIEDVGNT

-457 RLDARSLQLNTAML
+457 RLDARSLQLKPTTV
-471 SHDRRKRNK
+471 SHDRRRHNRTQDDGQNVQLKQPI
-480 SQADA
+480 S
-485 EDSQIRQSIPLAAK
+485 LGAK
-499 NRLLEEFTLK
+499 NRLLEEFTIK
-509 YLILDPDSVYQIDRY
+509 YLLLDPDSLYQMNRS
-524 LAQFE
+524 LAGFE
-529 LKELNLEDFQE
+529 LNEINLEDFQA
-540 GDMKHLFNLVKQSL
+540 GDTKHLFNLVRQSL
-554 LQTEYERSDYMEM
+554 AQTEYERSDYVEM

-574 LPEIPSV
+574 LPKISSV
-581 EIQALSDTQSRLF
+581 EADSLSDTQSRLF
-594 KDRLRSI
+594 KDRMRSI

-609 EDRLQEIYYMQ
+609 EDRLREIHYLQ
-620 NETEEKTYSNE
+620 NETEEKTYSSE

-637 LDLIETRRKI
+637 IDLIETRRKI
-647 DQALMSP
+647 DQALMSHDSDGNVKVRNVRGVYHSGRR
-654 ETGGSGKVHNN
+654 TDGS
-665 QGGFRTSRRYDG
+665 S
-677 TGKKRER
+677 KK

>member
-1 MIQPP
+1 MIG
-6 RDAINYLWFIF
+6 YLI
-17 QEVGN
+17 QEVG
-22 TKAMTVVEDI
+22 KKQAMTVVEDI
-32 KQRIDLVDIVSQTV
+32 KQRIDLVDVVSQTV

-64 THTPAFVVFPDSQTW
+64 TRTPAFVVFPDSQSW

-141 AASFYRQQM
+141 AVAFYRKQM
-150 LETTPGKKALDYL
+150 LETEPGKKALNYL

-192 LAKGYTRELILQAG
+192 LAKGYTRDLIVQAG
-206 MLSQGEDGRV
+206 MLSQGDDGRV

-222 RLMFPIRGIFGK
+222 RLMFPIRGIYGK
-234 LAGFGGR
+234 MAGFGGR
-241 VLNPEDVPKYLNSPA
+241 VLKPDDVPKYLNSPA
-256 TDLFDKGHLLY
+256 TDLFDKGRLLY
-267 GLDQARATMRAESQ
+267 GLDQARATMRGESQ

-316 LIKKM
+316 LVKKM

-347 KAMDVDEQLDFDSR
+347 KAMDMDEQLEFNSR

-373 IRVTTLPEG
+373 IRVTTLPDG

-387 IVLDDPEAWRKIITE
+387 IVLEDPEAWRKIIAE

-415 DGQDLADP
+415 QGQDLADP

-431 QVLPLIEDVASS
+431 QVLPLIEDVGST

-457 RLDARSLQLNTAML
+457 HLDARSLQLKPATVT
-471 SHDRRKRNK
+471 HDRRKQNRNR
-480 SQADA
+480 D
-485 EDSQIRQSIPLAAK
+485 EDDGVQLKQPVSLAAK
-499 NRLLEEFTLK
+499 NRPLEEFTLR
-509 YLILDPDSVYQIDRY
+509 YLLLDPDSIYLINRA

-540 GDMKHLFNLVKQSL
+540 GDTKHLFNLVKQSL
-554 LQTEYERSDYMEM
+554 SQSEYERSDFVEM

-574 LPEIPSV
+574 LPKIPPV
-581 EIQALSDTQSRLF
+581 EAASLSDAQSRLF

-609 EDRLQEIYYMQ
+609 EDRLRELHFLQ
-620 NETEEKTYSNE
+620 NETEEKAYSSE

-637 LDLIETRRKI
+637 IDLIETRRNI

-654 ETGGSGKVHNN
+654 EFGGTGKVHNIRGVYHN
-665 QGGFRTSRRYDG
+665 ARRHDG
-677 TGKKRER
+677 SSKK

>member
-1 MIQPP
+1 
-6 RDAINYLWFIF
+6 
-17 QEVGN
+17 
-22 TKAMTVVEDI
+22 MTVVEDI
-32 KQRIDLVDIVSQTV
+32 KQRIDLVDVVSQTV

-64 THTPAFVVFPDSQTW
+64 TRTPAFVVFPDSQSW

-115 VTLKPQTQADQ
+115 VTLKPQTQADK
-126 KHDQERETLVDIMEA
+126 KHDQERDTLIDIMEA
-141 AASFYRQQM
+141 AVAFYRNQM
-150 LETTPGKKALDYL
+150 LDTTPGKKALDYL
-163 HKRGLTDETIKTW
+163 YKRGLTDETIKTW

-192 LAKGYTRELILQAG
+192 LAKGYTRDLILQAG
-206 MLSQGEDGRV
+206 MLSQGDDGRV

-222 RLMFPIRGIFGK
+222 RLMFPIRGIYGK
-234 LAGFGGR
+234 MAGFGGR
-241 VLNPEDVPKYLNSPA
+241 VLNPDDVPKYLNSPA
-256 TDLFDKGHLLY
+256 TDLFDKGRLLY

-316 LIKKM
+316 LVKKM

-347 KAMDVDEQLDFDSR
+347 KAMDMDEQLDFDSR

-387 IVLDDPEAWRKIITE
+387 IVLENPDAWRKIISE
-402 AKPVVNHVMDSLA
+402 AKPVVNHVMDSLSQ
-415 DGQDLADP
+415 GQDLADP

-431 QVLPLIEDVASS
+431 QVLPLIEDVGNT

-457 RLDARSLQLNTAML
+457 RLDARSLQLKPTTV
-471 SHDRRKRNK
+471 SHDRRRHNRTQDDGQNVQLKQPI
-480 SQADA
+480 S
-485 EDSQIRQSIPLAAK
+485 LGAK
-499 NRLLEEFTLK
+499 NRLLEEFTIK
-509 YLILDPDSVYQIDRY
+509 YLLLDPDSLYQMNRS
-524 LAQFE
+524 LAGFE
-529 LKELNLEDFQE
+529 LNEINLEDFQA
-540 GDMKHLFNLVKQSL
+540 GDTKHLFNLVRQSL
-554 LQTEYERSDYMEM
+554 AQTEYERSDYVEM

-574 LPEIPSV
+574 LPKISSV
-581 EIQALSDTQSRLF
+581 EADSLSDTQSRLF
-594 KDRLRSI
+594 KDRMRSI

-609 EDRLQEIYYMQ
+609 EDRLREIHYLQ
-620 NETEEKTYSNE
+620 NETEEKTYSSE

-637 LDLIETRRKI
+637 IDLIETRRKI
-647 DQALMSP
+647 DQALMSHDSDGNVKVRNVRGVYHSGRR
-654 ETGGSGKVHNN
+654 TDGS
-665 QGGFRTSRRYDG
+665 S
-677 TGKKRER
+677 KK

>member
-1 MIQPP
+1 
-6 RDAINYLWFIF
+6 
-17 QEVGN
+17 
-22 TKAMTVVEDI
+22 MTVVEDI
-32 KQRIDLVDIVSQTV
+32 KQRIDLVDVVSQTV

-64 THTPAFVVFPDSQTW
+64 TRTPAFVVFPDSQSW

-115 VTLKPQTQADQ
+115 VTLKPQTQADK
-126 KHDQERETLVDIMEA
+126 KHDQERDTLIDIMEA
-141 AASFYRQQM
+141 AVAFYRQQM

-163 HKRGLTDETIKTW
+163 YKRGLTDETIKTW

-192 LAKGYTRELILQAG
+192 LAKGYTRDLILQAG
-206 MLSQGEDGRV
+206 MLSQGDDGRV

-222 RLMFPIRGIFGK
+222 RLMFPIRGIYGK
-234 LAGFGGR
+234 MAGFGGR
-241 VLNPEDVPKYLNSPA
+241 VLNPDDVPKYLNSPA
-256 TDLFDKGHLLY
+256 TDLFDKGRLLY

-316 LIKKM
+316 LVKKM

-347 KAMDVDEQLDFDSR
+347 KAMDMDEQLDFDSR

-387 IVLDDPEAWRKIITE
+387 IVLENPDAWRKIISE
-402 AKPVVNHVMDSLA
+402 AKPVVNHVMDSLSQ
-415 DGQDLADP
+415 GQDLADP

-431 QVLPLIEDVASS
+431 QVLPLIEDVGNT

-457 RLDARSLQLNTAML
+457 RLDARSLQLKPTTV
-471 SHDRRKRNK
+471 SHDRRRHNRTQDDGQNVQLKQPF
-480 SQADA
+480 S
-485 EDSQIRQSIPLAAK
+485 LGAK
-499 NRLLEEFTLK
+499 NRLLEEFTIK
-509 YLILDPDSVYQIDRY
+509 YLLLDPDSLYQMNRS
-524 LAQFE
+524 LAGFE
-529 LKELNLEDFQE
+529 LNEINLEDFQA
-540 GDMKHLFNLVKQSL
+540 GDMKHLFNLVRQSL
-554 LQTEYERSDYMEM
+554 AQTEYERSDYVEM

-574 LPEIPSV
+574 LPKISSV
-581 EIQALSDTQSRLF
+581 EADSLSDTQSRLF
-594 KDRLRSI
+594 KDRMRSI

-609 EDRLQEIYYMQ
+609 EDRLREIHYLQ
-620 NETEEKTYSNE
+620 NETEEKTYSSE

-637 LDLIETRRKI
+637 IDLIETRRKI
-647 DQALMSP
+647 DQALMSHDSDGNVKVRNVRGVYHSGRR
-654 ETGGSGKVHNN
+654 TDGS
-665 QGGFRTSRRYDG
+665 S
-677 TGKKRER
+677 KK